1 MAKTSRDAYRHMRAL
16 GNFFSDFNRA
26 SDAAVEEFIKRSRQ
40 RKYLR
45 QSLKR
50 LEARGFVARR
60 AGGLAVTRMGKRF
73 FKKLLLREEIKAA
86 QGRWDGKWRLI
97 AFDVPVSENAAR
109 YRLYALLA
117 AFGFVALQ
125 RSVWISP
132 NPLGE
137 VFWKMVVM
145 EDLDRFCKAMV
156 VEHIEGDEKLRAR
169 FKFS

>member
-1 MAKTSRDAYRHMRAL
+1 MHAL
-16 GNFFSDFNRA
+16 AEFFSDFNRA
-26 SDAAVEEFIKRSRQ
+26 SEAAVDAFIKRSRQ

-50 LEARGFVARR
+50 LEARGFVVRR
-60 AGGLAVTRMGKRF
+60 GSDIVPSAGGRHF
-73 FKKLLLREEIKAA
+73 FKKLLVRKRVEAA
-86 QGRWDGKWRLI
+86 RGKWDGKWRII

-117 AFGFVALQ
+117 VFGFAALQ
-125 RSVWISP
+125 RSVWVAP

-137 VFWKMVVM
+137 EFWKMVVM

-156 VEHIEGDEKLRAR
+156 VEHIEGDEKLRA
-169 FKFS
+169 KFNLI